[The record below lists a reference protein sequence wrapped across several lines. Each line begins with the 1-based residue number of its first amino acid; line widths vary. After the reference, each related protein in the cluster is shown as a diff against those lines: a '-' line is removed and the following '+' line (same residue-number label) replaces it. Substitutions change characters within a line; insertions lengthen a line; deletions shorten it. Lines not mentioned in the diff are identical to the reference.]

1 MKAADEPKPSRED
14 WVEVF
19 ALLDVALELDPDARA
34 SWLAA
39 LGPEQAR
46 LLPLLQTLLNTHARA
61 ASDEF
66 LQTPAAFVLAGGS
79 GTATSPD
86 APADA
91 ARQSLVGP
99 YRLLREIG
107 QGGMATVWLAERAD
121 GLLQRQVAL
130 KLPHMSWGNSSL
142 AARMARERN
151 ILASLTHPH
160 IARLYDAG
168 FTAEGRPYLALEYVD
183 GQAID
188 AYAATHTLTVKARV
202 TLILQVAQAVAHAH
216 ARLVVHRDLKPSNIL
231 VDTHGQAHLLD
242 FGIARL
248 LDLRPDATAADSDA
262 GSALTLAVGRVLTPD
277 YASPEQIRGET
288 IGTAS
293 DVYSLGVVAYE
304 LLAGVRPY
312 RLQSHGAGS
321 LEAAV
326 AALAVLDIPLASSVA
341 RAPGVRRAL
350 QGDLDAILNQALK
363 QSVAERYP
371 SVEAFAQDLERHLAK
386 VPVRARPD
394 TLTYRL
400 RKLWQRQRL
409 LLAAGVM
416 VVLVLAA
423 GLGSTLWQ
431 ARLARAEGER
441 AVAIKRF
448 LVGLF
453 DNSARQGSGGTP
465 AFEVTGKQLLEVGTK
480 RLLTDYKEATELRLE
495 LLTLLG
501 SLNEELDLL
510 QPAQRLLEEAA
521 RLALALHG
529 KDDLRYAVAQLN
541 LAESRVRAGDFDSA
555 LSHGSEALQLLQRQR
570 SEPAEVLSQAQVL
583 LGNVLY
589 QLQRYDEARR
599 QLEPA
604 LARLKAN
611 HTAGP
616 QPARAAF
623 YLARIHET
631 QGRMADAEALYLEGI
646 AAAEKDTGAQS
657 YQAAFGYQNYGDL
670 LRLLGRFAQAEH
682 YLRRA
687 LAVYENVLGPRNLAL
702 SAVRFEIGR
711 VLAAVGQGAEADRMY
726 EQANALSDDIAGRFS
741 ANGSYQVA
749 VRAELA
755 LSRGAL
761 ASAGELFRSLLQ
773 HWPVGDGARKRIIHR
788 VGLGLSRVLI
798 LEENLPPAR
807 ALLDEVAVAL
817 AARAPDDPVA
827 GPARATLI
835 ARRADVA
842 RAAGD
847 AATARATVQAA
858 LHSLPPALP
867 GELAGPLQ
875 LLAALARSAPP
886 PAQARAALHIF
897 AGLGDAEAFGRRDV
911 ESQALLDHTLG
922 RLLLQAGE
930 PGQARDRLLRA
941 LALRERI
948 DLPTSPWLA
957 ETQLV
962 LAESLLQLN
971 ERPAARVRLAQAQHI
986 LAAHPLA
993 ASLQAQA
1000 RALQRALA
1008 AP

>member
-1 MKAADEPKPSRED
+1 MADLNFLCDD
-14 WVEVF
+14 WPAISARLDE
-19 ALLDVALELDPDARA
+19 ALALEPGQRQE
-34 SWLAA
+34 WLGSLGESAA
-39 LGPEQAR
+39 VKDKLRR
-46 LLPLLQTLLNTHARA
+46 LLGGPVGVETANLIDTLPRLALALHETHAP
-61 ASDEF
+61 E
-66 LQTPAAFVLAGGS
+66 G
-79 GTATSPD
+79 
-86 APADA
+86 ADA
-91 ARQSLVGP
+91 AHTGAVVGP
-99 YRLLREIG
+99 YRLIRELG
-107 QGGMATVWLAERAD
+107 VGGMGRVWLAERIEG
-121 GLLQRQVAL
+121 GLKRQVAL
-130 KLPHMSWGNSSL
+130 KLPHRNWSHGFAQRL
-142 AARMARERN
+142 GRERD
-151 ILASLTHPH
+151 ILASLDHPN
-160 IARLYDAG
+160 IGRIYDADVDDQ
-168 FTAEGRPYLALEYVD
+168 GRPYLALEFVE
-183 GQAID
+183 GMPID
-188 AYAATHTLTVKARV
+188 LYCKTRALPVRDRLTL
-202 TLILQVAQAVAHAH
+202 LLQVARAVAHAH
-216 ARLVVHRDLKPSNIL
+216 ARLVVHRDLKPGNIL
-231 VDTHGQAHLLD
+231 VTGQGQVRLLD
-242 FGIARL
+242 FGIAKL
-248 LDLRPDATAADSDA
+248 MQGELTQETQLTQQA
-262 GSALTLAVGRVLTPD
+262 GRALTLD
-277 YASPEQIRGET
+277 YASPEQIRGEP

-409 LLAAGVM
+409 LLAAGAMVM
-416 VVLVLAA
+416 LVLAA

-431 ARLARAEGER
+431 ARLARVEGER

-480 RLLTDYKEATELRLE
+480 RLLTDYKEASELRLE

-529 KDDLRYAVAQLN
+529 KNDLRYAVAQLN
-541 LAESRVRAGDFDSA
+541 LAESRVRAGDFESA

-570 SEPAEVLSQAQVL
+570 SEPTEVLSQAQVL

-604 LARLKAN
+604 LARLKAK
-611 HTAGP
+611 HSAGP

-670 LRLLGRFAQAEH
+670 LRLLGRFAQAEQ

-842 RAAGD
+842 RATGD

-897 AGLGDAEAFGRRDV
+897 AGLGDAEAFARRDV

-922 RLLLQAGE
+922 HLLLQAGE
-930 PGQARDRLLRA
+930 PAQARDRLLRA